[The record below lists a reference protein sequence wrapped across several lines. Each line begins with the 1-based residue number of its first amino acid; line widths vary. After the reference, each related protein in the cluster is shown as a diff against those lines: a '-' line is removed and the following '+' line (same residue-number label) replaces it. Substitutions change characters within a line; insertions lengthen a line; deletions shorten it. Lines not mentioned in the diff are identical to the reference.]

1 MKDSYALFF
10 DIDGTLVSFKT
21 HEIPD
26 STIQALTQAK
36 ENGSR
41 VYIATG
47 RPPIIITNLGAIAM
61 VGGFPVVWLVSL
73 FTKKMN
79 QNTIDSIFQCYK

>member
-1 MKDSYALFF
+1 MNYALFF

-41 VYIATG
+41 VSIKIMG
-47 RPPIIITNLGAIAM
+47 RFVFSNITSVL
-61 VGGFPVVWLVSL
+61 
-73 FTKKMN
+73 
-79 QNTIDSIFQCYK
+79 